1 MITKGLKVGDTYL
14 EDKLVYRV
22 TKVISDGIYEGT
34 WTGEIQSEPSKS
46 TKAVVKTEEKEEVK
60 EETEETVDYLS
71 LPYAQLKKLCADRGL
86 DAKGSKAD
94 LIARLD
100 K

>member
-1 MITKGLKVGDTYL
+1 MIPNGLKVGQTYL
-14 EDKLVYRV
+14 EDKLVY
-22 TKVISDGIYEGT
+22 KVVKVLDDGRYEGT
-34 WTGEIQSEPSKS
+34 WTGATSSEPSSVEIK
-46 TKAVVKTEEKEEVK
+46 KEEVK
-60 EETEETVDYLS
+60 EEVKEEKIDYLS

>member
-1 MITKGLKVGDTYL
+1 MIPNGLKVGQTYL
-14 EDKLVYRV
+14 EDKLVYKV
-22 TKVISDGIYEGT
+22 TKVLDDGRYEGT
-34 WTGEIQSEPSKS
+34 WTGASSSEPSS
-46 TKAVVKTEEKEEVK
+46 VEEPKEEVK
-60 EETEETVDYLS
+60 EEFKEVDYLS
-71 LPYAQLKKLCADRGL
+71 MPYAQLKKLCADRGL